1 MRCTILDY
9 GVTEAHIYNQGV
21 EIPYVHEYTAGPY
34 TLIPFSNFL
43 IYMPFKGY
51 YQDENGL
58 VFLYDE
64 TNTKRMVLSAGNAVY
79 LLAPNV
85 TVEKGTPF
93 MLCALSGNTW
103 YSKVAELGTVYNYYG
118 NGFTFALYDIE
129 ESVIFPDGVL
139 GGVQSIQGT
148 ALSSNSQV
156 LIYYHRLSS
165 EDDIYPKAMIRE
177 RGTGALPGEYSN
189 KYLDFVQWSTS
200 QITKKAVGDTDAPF
214 QFIFAWYTAKSNYQ
228 KSVHS
233 VDVPIRYSKYGNP
246 LIPDESPASIP
257 MMFRVHPNTKQ
268 ITSLTLPAPVF
279 DEFDLSWYTSQ
290 NLYTSG
296 WRVLQS
302 TVNILGDWQAHGMTD
317 GAFRFGLADFT
328 YSISGFDKLAVF
340 VAPEIAY
347 IEKSPHPGKANIL
360 LLDKAAGVDEIKEY
374 DLQTTLTGSLF
385 VHIDTNPVQYV
396 KVWRGITCSIA
407 RYMREIDTHSEHYP
421 PSDFSDIDLG
431 NGLQWGSFGIL
442 EWTPNAAN
450 YDTSG
455 EPDIIPILFL
465 LSRIGKFPLNFLTNG
480 IDKYLTKC
488 YFDYSK

>member
-1 MRCTILDY
+1 MRCTMLDY

-21 EIPYVHEYTAGPY
+21 EIPYVHDYTAGPY
-34 TLIPFSNFL
+34 TVIPFSNFL

-51 YQDENGL
+51 YQYQYDNGL
-58 VFLYDE
+58 TFLYDE
-64 TNTKRMVLSAGNAVY
+64 TNTKRMILAAANAVF
-79 LLAPNV
+79 LFASNV

-93 MLCALSGNTW
+93 MLCGLRGNTW
-103 YSKVAELGTVYNYYG
+103 YSRIVDYALSYRHFG

-139 GGVQSIQGT
+139 GGVQPIQGT
-148 ALSSNSQV
+148 ALPSNSQV
-156 LIYYHRLSS
+156 LIYYHRLSIENDS
-165 EDDIYPKAMIRE
+165 NPNAMIRE
-177 RGTGALPGEYSN
+177 RGTGVLPSEYSN
-189 KYLDFVQWSTS
+189 TYLDFVQWSTS

-228 KSVHS
+228 QSVHS
-233 VDVPIRYSKYGNP
+233 VDVPIHYSKYGNP
-246 LIPDESPASIP
+246 LIPDNAPASIP

-268 ITSLTLPAPVF
+268 IIALTTLAPVF
-279 DEFDLSWYTSQ
+279 DEFNLSWYTSQ

-302 TVNILGDWQAHGMTD
+302 ILD
-317 GAFRFGLADFT
+317 FFGVWRTRGVADAGFNFGVTYFT

-340 VAPEIAY
+340 VAPESAY
-347 IEKSPHPGKANIL
+347 IEKSPHPSKANIL

-374 DLQTTLTGSLF
+374 DVQTSIVGSLF

-407 RYMREIDTHSEHYP
+407 RYLMEIDTDSEHYP
-421 PSDFSDIDLG
+421 PSDFSDINIDG
-431 NGLQWGSFGIL
+431 GLQWGSFGIL

-455 EPDIIPILFL
+455 EPDIIPILFM
-465 LSRIGKFPLNFLTNG
+465 LSRIGKFPLNF
-480 IDKYLTKC
+480 
-488 YFDYSK
+488 

>member
-1 MRCTILDY
+1 MRCTMLDY
-9 GVTEAHIYNQGV
+9 GVTEAHIYNQEV
-21 EIPYVHEYTAGPY
+21 EIPLVHDYTAGPY
-34 TLIPFSNFL
+34 TVIPFSNFL

-51 YQDENGL
+51 YQYEPGL
-58 VFLYDE
+58 TFLYDE
-64 TNTKRMVLSAGNAVY
+64 TNTKRVILSAGHAVY

-93 MLCALSGNTW
+93 ILCGLSGNTW
-103 YSKVAELGTVYNYYG
+103 FSKVGEHGTLYRYLG

-148 ALSSNSQV
+148 ALPSNSQV
-156 LIYYHRLSS
+156 LIYYHRLLS
-165 EDDIYPKAMIRE
+165 ENDIYPKAMIRE

-189 KYLDFVQWSTS
+189 TYLDFVQWSTS
-200 QITKKAVGDTDAPF
+200 QITKKTVSDTESSF

-233 VDVPIRYSKYGNP
+233 VDVPIHYSKYGNP
-246 LIPDESPASIP
+246 LIPNKAPASIP
-257 MMFRVHPNTKQ
+257 MMFRVHPSTK
-268 ITSLTLPAPVF
+268 IIKALTSLAPVF
-279 DEFDLSWYTSQ
+279 DEFNLSWYTSQ

-302 TVNILGDWQAHGMTD
+302 TINYLSGDWQTYGMTD
-317 GAFRFGLADFT
+317 GGFKFGMAEFT
-328 YSISGFDKLAVF
+328 YSISGFDKVAVF
-340 VAPEIAY
+340 VAPESAY
-347 IEKSPHPGKANIL
+347 IEKSPRPGKANIL

-374 DLQTTLTGSLF
+374 DLQTSSSGSLF

-407 RYMREIDTHSEHYP
+407 RYMKEIDTDSEHYP
-421 PSDFSDIDLG
+421 PSDFSNINLFG
-431 NGLQWGSFGIL
+431 GLQWGSFGIL

-465 LSRIGKFPLNFLTNG
+465 LSHIGKFPLNF
-480 IDKYLTKC
+480 
-488 YFDYSK
+488 

>member
-1 MRCTILDY
+1 MRCTMLDY
-9 GVTEAHIYNQGV
+9 GVTDAHIYNQGV
-21 EIPYVHEYTAGPY
+21 EIPYKHDYTAGPY
-34 TLIPFSNFL
+34 TVIPFSNFL

-51 YQDENGL
+51 YRDENGL
-58 VFLYDE
+58 TVLYDE
-64 TNTKRMVLSAGNAVY
+64 SDTKRMILSVANNVFLIAS
-79 LLAPNV
+79 NV

-93 MLCALSGNTW
+93 ILCGLSGNTW
-103 YSKVAELGTVYNYYG
+103 YSEVKEYALIYRQFG

-129 ESVIFPDGVL
+129 ESVIFPDGVI

-148 ALSSNSQV
+148 ALPSNSQV

-165 EDDIYPKAMIRE
+165 EIGNTPNAMIRE
-177 RGTGALPGEYSN
+177 RGTGALPSGYSST
-189 KYLDFVQWSTS
+189 YLDFAQWSTS
-200 QITKKAVGDTDAPF
+200 QITKKAVSDTESSF

-233 VDVPIRYSKYGNP
+233 VDVPIHYSKYGNP
-246 LIPDESPASIP
+246 LIPDEAPASIP
-257 MMFRVHPNTKQ
+257 VMFRVHPNTKQ
-268 ITSLTLPAPVF
+268 IIALTRLAYVF
-279 DEFDLSWYTSQ
+279 DEFDLSWYTSH
-290 NLYTSG
+290 NLYISG

-302 TVNILGDWQAHGMTD
+302 TINFSGDWQTHGTKD
-317 GAFRFGLADFT
+317 GEFHFATTALA
-328 YSISGFDKLAVF
+328 YSIQGFDELAVF

-374 DLQTTLTGSLF
+374 DLQTSSSGSLF

-407 RYMREIDTHSEHYP
+407 RYMMEIDTDSEHYP
-421 PSDFSDIDLG
+421 PADFSDIDG
-431 NGLQWGSFGIL
+431 SCGLQWGSFGIL
-442 EWTPNAAN
+442 EWAPNAAN

-465 LSRIGKFPLNFLTNG
+465 LSRIGKLPLNF
-480 IDKYLTKC
+480 
-488 YFDYSK
+488 

>member
-1 MRCTILDY
+1 MRCTMLDY
-9 GVTEAHIYNQGV
+9 GVTEAHIYNQEV
-21 EIPYVHEYTAGPY
+21 EIPLVHDYTAGPY
-34 TLIPFSNFL
+34 TVIPFSNFL

-51 YQDENGL
+51 YQYEPGL
-58 VFLYDE
+58 TFLYDE
-64 TNTKRMVLSAGNAVY
+64 TNTKRVILSAGRAVY
-79 LLAPNV
+79 LIAPNV

-93 MLCALSGNTW
+93 ILCGLSGNTW
-103 YSKVAELGTVYNYYG
+103 FSKVGEYGTLYRYLG

-148 ALSSNSQV
+148 ALPSNSQV
-156 LIYYHRLSS
+156 LIYYHRLLS
-165 EDDIYPKAMIRE
+165 ENDIYPKAMIRE

-189 KYLDFVQWSTS
+189 TYLDFVQWSTS
-200 QITKKAVGDTDAPF
+200 QITKKTVSDTESSF

-233 VDVPIRYSKYGNP
+233 VDVPIHYSKYGNP
-246 LIPDESPASIP
+246 LIPNKAPASIP
-257 MMFRVHPNTKQ
+257 MMFRVHPSTK
-268 ITSLTLPAPVF
+268 IINALTSLAPVF
-279 DEFDLSWYTSQ
+279 DEFNLSWYTSQ

-302 TVNILGDWQAHGMTD
+302 TINSLSGDWQTYGMTD
-317 GAFRFGLADFT
+317 GTFNFGMTEFA
-328 YSISGFDKLAVF
+328 YSISGFDKVAVF
-340 VAPEIAY
+340 VAPETAY

-374 DLQTTLTGSLF
+374 DLQTSSYGSLF

-407 RYMREIDTHSEHYP
+407 RYMKEIDTDSEHYP
-421 PSDFSDIDLG
+421 PSDFSNINLFG
-431 NGLQWGSFGIL
+431 GLQWGSFGIL

-465 LSRIGKFPLNFLTNG
+465 LSHIGKFPLNF
-480 IDKYLTKC
+480 
-488 YFDYSK
+488 

>member
-1 MRCTILDY
+1 MRCTLLDY

-21 EIPYVHEYTAGPY
+21 EIPYVHDYTAGPY
-34 TLIPFSNFL
+34 TVIPFSNFL
-43 IYMPFKGY
+43 IYMPFNGY
-51 YQDENGL
+51 YQDECGL
-58 VFLYDE
+58 TFLYDE
-64 TNTKRMVLSAGNAVY
+64 TNTKRMILSAGNFVY

-93 MLCALSGNTW
+93 ILCALIGNTW
-103 YSKVAELGTVYNYYG
+103 YSKVEEFGTIYSYHG
-118 NGFTFALYDIE
+118 NGFTFALCDIE

-148 ALSSNSQV
+148 ALPSNSQV
-156 LIYYHRLSS
+156 LIYYHRISS
-165 EDDIYPKAMIRE
+165 VTDNNPNAMIRE
-177 RGTGALPGEYSN
+177 RGTGVLPGEYSD

-200 QITKKAVGDTDAPF
+200 QITKKAVSDTESSF

-233 VDVPIRYSKYGNP
+233 VDVPIHYSKYGNP
-246 LIPDESPASIP
+246 LIPDKAPASIP

-268 ITSLTLPAPVF
+268 ITSLTSLAPVF
-279 DEFDLSWYTSQ
+279 DEFNLSWYTSQ

-302 TVNILGDWQAHGMTD
+302 TIDYLSGDWQTHGIKD
-317 GAFRFGLADFT
+317 GSLHFVVTNFG
-328 YSISGFDKLAVF
+328 YSISGFDELAVF
-340 VAPEIAY
+340 VAPESAY

-374 DLQTTLTGSLF
+374 DLQTSSYGSLF

-407 RYMREIDTHSEHYP
+407 RYMMEIDTDSEHYP
-421 PSDFSDIDLG
+421 PSDFSDIDLRG
-431 NGLQWGSFGIL
+431 GLQWGSFGIL
-442 EWTPNAAN
+442 EWTPNSAN

-465 LSRIGKFPLNFLTNG
+465 LSRIGKFPLNF
-480 IDKYLTKC
+480 
-488 YFDYSK
+488 

>member
-1 MRCTILDY
+1 MRCTMLDY
-9 GVTEAHIYNQGV
+9 GVTDAHIYNQEV
-21 EIPYVHEYTAGPY
+21 EIPNVHDYTAGPY
-34 TLIPFSNFL
+34 TVIPFSNFL

-51 YQDENGL
+51 LQLNEYGL
-58 VFLYDE
+58 TVLYDE
-64 TNTKRMVLSAGNAVY
+64 TNTKRMILSAGNAVY
-79 LLAPNV
+79 LIASNV

-103 YSKVAELGTVYNYYG
+103 SSKVAALGLICNYYG

-148 ALSSNSQV
+148 ALPSNSQV
-156 LIYYHRLSS
+156 LIYYHRLSNVN
-165 EDDIYPKAMIRE
+165 DNKPKAMIRE
-177 RGTGALPGEYSN
+177 RSTGALPGEYSN

-200 QITKKAVGDTDAPF
+200 QITKKAVSDTESSF
-214 QFIFAWYTAKSNYQ
+214 QFIFAWYTAKSNY
-228 KSVHS
+228 KTSVHS
-233 VDVPIRYSKYGNP
+233 VNVPIHYSKYGNP
-246 LIPDESPASIP
+246 LIPDESPASVPI
-257 MMFRVHPNTKQ
+257 MFRVHPNTKRIIQ
-268 ITSLTLPAPVF
+268 LTSLAPVF

-296 WRVLQS
+296 WRVMQS
-302 TVNILGDWQAHGMTD
+302 TINILGDWETD
-317 GAFRFGLADFT
+317 GTVDGDFNFGASSFID
-328 YSISGFDKLAVF
+328 SVSSFDKLAVF
-340 VAPEIAY
+340 VAPESAY

-360 LLDKAAGVDEIKEY
+360 LLDKAAGVDEIREY
-374 DLQTTLTGSLF
+374 DLHTNSIGSLF

-407 RYMREIDTHSEHYP
+407 RYMKEIDTDSEHYP
-421 PSDFSDIDLG
+421 PSDFYDIEQYF
-431 NGLQWGSFGIL
+431 GLQWGSFGIL

-465 LSRIGKFPLNFLTNG
+465 LSRIGKFPLNF
-480 IDKYLTKC
+480 
-488 YFDYSK
+488 

>member
-1 MRCTILDY
+1 MRCTMLDY

-21 EIPYVHEYTAGPY
+21 EIPVVHGYTAGPY
-34 TLIPFSNFL
+34 TVIPFSNFL
-43 IYMPFKGY
+43 IYMPIKGY
-51 YQDENGL
+51 YQYEYGL
-58 VFLYDE
+58 TVLYDE
-64 TNTKRMVLSAGNAVY
+64 TNTKRMVLSAGRAVY
-79 LLAPNV
+79 LVASNV
-85 TVEKGTPF
+85 IVEKGTPF
-93 MLCALSGNTW
+93 MLCGLSGNTW
-103 YSKVAELGTVYNYYG
+103 SSKVAALGPTYSYYG

-156 LIYYHRLSS
+156 LIYYHRLLSGS
-165 EDDIYPKAMIRE
+165 GDKPKAMIRE
-177 RGTGALPGEYSN
+177 RGTGALPSEYSSI
-189 KYLDFVQWSTS
+189 YLDFVQWSTS
-200 QITKKAVGDTDAPF
+200 QITKKAVSDTDAPF

-233 VDVPIRYSKYGNP
+233 VYVPIHYSKYGNP
-246 LIPDESPASIP
+246 LIPEEAPASIP

-268 ITSLTLPAPVF
+268 IKSLTTLAPVF
-279 DEFDLSWYTSQ
+279 DEFSLSWYTSQ

-302 TVNILGDWQAHGMTD
+302 TTNFAGEWQAHGLTD
-317 GAFRFGLADFT
+317 VGFNFAMADFT
-328 YSISGFDKLAVF
+328 YSFSGFDELAVF
-340 VAPEIAY
+340 VAPETAY
-347 IEKSPHPGKANIL
+347 IEKSPHPSKANIL

-374 DLQTTLTGSLF
+374 DLQTSLSGSLF

-407 RYMREIDTHSEHYP
+407 RYMREVDTDSEHYP

-431 NGLQWGSFGIL
+431 DGLQWGSFGIL

-465 LSRIGKFPLNFLTNG
+465 LSHIGKFPLNF
-480 IDKYLTKC
+480 
-488 YFDYSK
+488 

>member
-1 MRCTILDY
+1 MRCTMLDY
-9 GVTEAHIYNQGV
+9 GVTEAHIYNQQV
-21 EIPYVHEYTAGPY
+21 EIPVVHDYTAGPY
-34 TLIPFSNFL
+34 TVIPFSNFL

-51 YQDENGL
+51 YQYESENGL
-58 VFLYDE
+58 TFLYDE
-64 TNTKRMVLSAGNAVY
+64 TNTKRMILSAGHAVY
-79 LLAPNV
+79 LLASNV

-93 MLCALSGNTW
+93 MLCGLSGNTW
-103 YSKVAELGTVYNYYG
+103 YSKVAEYATVYSYFG

-148 ALSSNSQV
+148 ALPSNSQV

-165 EDDIYPKAMIRE
+165 ENDNTPNAMIRE

-200 QITKKAVGDTDAPF
+200 QITKKAVSDTDAPF

-233 VDVPIRYSKYGNP
+233 VDVPIHYSKYGNP
-246 LIPDESPASIP
+246 LIPDKAPASIP
-257 MMFRVHPNTKQ
+257 MMFRVHPSTKI
-268 ITSLTLPAPVF
+268 ITSLTSLAPVF
-279 DEFDLSWYTSQ
+279 DEFNLSWYTSQ

-302 TVNILGDWQAHGMTD
+302 TINFSGDWQTHGITD
-317 GAFRFGLADFT
+317 GGFNFGVTYFT
-328 YSISGFDKLAVF
+328 HSISGFDKLAVF
-340 VAPEIAY
+340 VAPESAY
-347 IEKSPHPGKANIL
+347 IEKSPHPSKANIL

-374 DLQTTLTGSLF
+374 DLQTSLSGSLF

-407 RYMREIDTHSEHYP
+407 RYMMEIDTDSEHYP
-421 PSDFSDIDLG
+421 PSDFSDIDLRG
-431 NGLQWGSFGIL
+431 GLQWGSFGIL

-465 LSRIGKFPLNFLTNG
+465 LSRIGKSPLNF
-480 IDKYLTKC
+480 
-488 YFDYSK
+488 

>member
-1 MRCTILDY
+1 MRCTMLDY
-9 GVTEAHIYNQGV
+9 GVTEAHIYNQEV
-21 EIPYVHEYTAGPY
+21 EIPYVHDYTAGPY
-34 TLIPFSNFL
+34 TVIPFSNFL
-43 IYMPFKGY
+43 IYMPFNGY

-58 VFLYDE
+58 TVLYDE
-64 TNTKRMVLSAGNAVY
+64 TNKKRMILCVGNWVY
-79 LLAPNV
+79 LFASNV

-93 MLCALSGNTW
+93 ILCGLSGNTW
-103 YSKVAELGTVYNYYG
+103 FSKVEEYALVYNYHG

-148 ALSSNSQV
+148 ALPSNSQV
-156 LIYYHRLSS
+156 LIYYHRLPILN
-165 EDDIYPKAMIRE
+165 DNKPKAMIRE
-177 RGTGALPGEYSN
+177 RGTGALPGEYSTT
-189 KYLDFVQWSTS
+189 YLDFVQWSTS
-200 QITKKAVGDTDAPF
+200 QITKKAVSDTDASV

-233 VDVPIRYSKYGNP
+233 VDVPIHYSKYANP
-246 LIPDESPASIP
+246 LIPDNAPASIP

-268 ITSLTLPAPVF
+268 IIPLTSLAPVF
-279 DEFDLSWYTSQ
+279 DEFKLSWYTSQ

-296 WRVLQS
+296 WRVMQS
-302 TVNILGDWQAHGMTD
+302 TIDYFSGDWQTRGMAD
-317 GAFRFGLADFT
+317 GDFSFRMTNFG

-340 VAPEIAY
+340 VAPESAY
-347 IEKSPHPGKANIL
+347 IEKSPHPSKANIL

-374 DLQTTLTGSLF
+374 DLQTSSFDSLF

-407 RYMREIDTHSEHYP
+407 RYMKEIDTDSEHYP
-421 PSDFSDIDLG
+421 PSDFSDIDLD
-431 NGLQWGSFGIL
+431 GLRWGSFGIL

-465 LSRIGKFPLNFLTNG
+465 LSRIGKFPLNF
-480 IDKYLTKC
+480 
-488 YFDYSK
+488 

>member
-1 MRCTILDY
+1 MRCTMLDY
-9 GVTEAHIYNQGV
+9 GVTEAHIYNQEV
-21 EIPYVHEYTAGPY
+21 EIPNVHDYTAGPY
-34 TLIPFSNFL
+34 TVIPFSNFL
-43 IYMPFKGY
+43 IYMPFNGY
-51 YQDENGL
+51 YQYEARYGL
-58 VFLYDE
+58 TFLYDE
-64 TNTKRMVLSAGNAVY
+64 TNTKRMILLAGNSVF
-79 LLAPNV
+79 LLASNV

-93 MLCALSGNTW
+93 MLCGLSGNTW
-103 YSKVAELGTVYNYYG
+103 YSKVAEFATAYSYFG

-129 ESVIFPDGVL
+129 ESAIFPDGVL

-148 ALSSNSQV
+148 ALPSNSQV
-156 LIYYHRLSS
+156 LIYYHRLSGES
-165 EDDIYPKAMIRE
+165 DNEPSAMIRE
-177 RGTGALPGEYSN
+177 RGTGTLPGEYSD

-200 QITKKAVGDTDAPF
+200 QITKKAVSDTDAPF

-233 VDVPIRYSKYGNP
+233 VDVPIHYSKYGNP
-246 LIPDESPASIP
+246 LIPKEAPASIP

-268 ITSLTLPAPVF
+268 ITSLTSLAPVF
-279 DEFDLSWYTSQ
+279 YEFSLSWYTSQ

-302 TVNILGDWQAHGMTD
+302 TINILGEWRTHGITD
-317 GAFRFGLADFT
+317 GGFNFGVTYFT
-328 YSISGFDKLAVF
+328 NSISGFDELAVF

-347 IEKSPHPGKANIL
+347 IEKSPHPSKANIL

-374 DLQTTLTGSLF
+374 DLQTSLSGSLF

-407 RYMREIDTHSEHYP
+407 RYMMEIDTDSEHYP
-421 PSDFSDIDLG
+421 PSDFPDIDLRG
-431 NGLQWGSFGIL
+431 GLQWGSFGIL

-465 LSRIGKFPLNFLTNG
+465 LSHIGKFPLNF
-480 IDKYLTKC
+480 
-488 YFDYSK
+488 

>member
-1 MRCTILDY
+1 MRCTMLDY

-21 EIPYVHEYTAGPY
+21 EIPTKHDYTAGPY
-34 TLIPFSNFL
+34 TVIPFTNFL

-51 YQDENGL
+51 WNEEDGL
-58 VFLYDE
+58 KVLYDE
-64 TNTKRMVLSAGNAVY
+64 SNTKRVILAVGHAVW
-79 LLAPNV
+79 LIDCNV

-93 MLCALSGNTW
+93 MLCGLSGNTW
-103 YSKVAELGTVYNYYG
+103 CSKVPALGLLYSYYG

-129 ESVIFPDGVL
+129 ESAIFPDGVQ
-139 GGVQSIQGT
+139 GGVQPIQGT
-148 ALSSNSQV
+148 ALPSNSQV

-165 EDDIYPKAMIRE
+165 EINNNPNAMIRE
-177 RGTGALPGEYSN
+177 RGTGALPGEYSDT
-189 KYLDFVQWSTS
+189 YLDFVQWSTS
-200 QITKKAVGDTDAPF
+200 QLTKKAVSDTESSF
-214 QFIFAWYTAKSNYQ
+214 QFIFAWYTAKSKYQ

-233 VDVPIRYSKYGNP
+233 VDVPIHYSKYGNP

-257 MMFRVHPNTKQ
+257 MMFRVHPNTKL
-268 ITSLTLPAPVF
+268 IASLTSLAPVF
-279 DEFDLSWYTSQ
+279 DEFSLSWYTSQ

-302 TVNILGDWQAHGMTD
+302 TLNFSGNWQTRGLVDGTFNFGMTD
-317 GAFRFGLADFT
+317 FT
-328 YSISGFDKLAVF
+328 YGISGFDELAVF
-340 VAPEIAY
+340 VAPESAY

-374 DLQTTLTGSLF
+374 DLQTSLYDSLF

-407 RYMREIDTHSEHYP
+407 RYMKEIDTDSEHYP
-421 PSDFSDIDLG
+421 PSDFSDIDD
-431 NGLQWGSFGIL
+431 GLQWGSFGIL

-465 LSRIGKFPLNFLTNG
+465 LSRIGKFPLNF
-480 IDKYLTKC
+480 
-488 YFDYSK
+488 

>member
-1 MRCTILDY
+1 MRCTMLDY
-9 GVTEAHIYNQGV
+9 GVTEAHIYNQEV
-21 EIPYVHEYTAGPY
+21 EIPYVHDYTAGPY
-34 TLIPFSNFL
+34 TVIPFSNFL
-43 IYMPFKGY
+43 IYMPFNGY
-51 YQDENGL
+51 YQDEYGL
-58 VFLYDE
+58 TVLYDE
-64 TNTKRMVLSAGNAVY
+64 TNTKRMILSAGRAVY
-79 LLAPNV
+79 LVASNA

-93 MLCALSGNTW
+93 MLCGLSGNTW
-103 YSKVAELGTVYNYYG
+103 YSKVAEFGLTYSYDG
-118 NGFTFALYDIE
+118 NGFTFALCDIE

-148 ALSSNSQV
+148 ALPYNSQV

-165 EDDIYPKAMIRE
+165 VSDSNPKAMIRE
-177 RGTGALPGEYSN
+177 RGTGALPGEYSDT
-189 KYLDFVQWSTS
+189 YLDFVQWSTS
-200 QITKKAVGDTDAPF
+200 QITKKSVSDTDAPF

-233 VDVPIRYSKYGNP
+233 VGVPIHYSKYGNP
-246 LIPDESPASIP
+246 LIPDKAPASIP
-257 MMFRVHPNTKQ
+257 MMFRVRPDTKL
-268 ITSLTLPAPVF
+268 ITSLTTLAPVF

-302 TVNILGDWQAHGMTD
+302 TINFSGDWQTHGMAD
-317 GAFRFGLADFT
+317 GGFNFGMTYFG

-340 VAPEIAY
+340 VAPESAY

-374 DLQTTLTGSLF
+374 DLQTSTSSSGSLF

-396 KVWRGITCSIA
+396 KVWRGIICSIA
-407 RYMREIDTHSEHYP
+407 RYMMEIDTDSEHYP
-421 PSDFSDIDLG
+421 PSDFSDISLRG
-431 NGLQWGSFGIL
+431 GLQWGSFGIL
-442 EWTPNAAN
+442 EWTPNSAN

-465 LSRIGKFPLNFLTNG
+465 LSHIGKFPLNF
-480 IDKYLTKC
+480 
-488 YFDYSK
+488 

>member
-1 MRCTILDY
+1 MRCTMLDY

-21 EIPYVHEYTAGPY
+21 EIPVVHDYTAGPY
-34 TLIPFSNFL
+34 TVIPFSNFL

-58 VFLYDE
+58 TVLYDE
-64 TNTKRMVLSAGNAVY
+64 TNTKRMILSAGRAVH
-79 LLAPNV
+79 LLTSNV

-93 MLCALSGNTW
+93 MLCGLSGNTW
-103 YSKVAELGTVYNYYG
+103 SSKVAELGLVYSYFG

-148 ALSSNSQV
+148 ALPSNSQV
-156 LIYYHRLSS
+156 LIYYHRLCGASDEIPS
-165 EDDIYPKAMIRE
+165 AMIRE
-177 RGTGALPGEYSN
+177 RGTGALPGEYSD

-233 VDVPIRYSKYGNP
+233 VDVPIHYSKYGNP
-246 LIPDESPASIP
+246 LIPDDAPASIP

-268 ITSLTLPAPVF
+268 ITFLTTLAPVF
-279 DEFDLSWYTSQ
+279 DEFNLSWYTSQ
-290 NLYTSG
+290 NLYASG

-302 TVNILGDWQAHGMTD
+302 NINIAGEWQTHGMTD
-317 GAFRFGLADFT
+317 GTFNFAMATFG
-328 YSISGFDKLAVF
+328 YSISGFDELAVF
-340 VAPEIAY
+340 VAPESAY
-347 IEKSPHPGKANIL
+347 IERSPHPGKANIL

-374 DLQTTLTGSLF
+374 DLQTSFSGSLF

-407 RYMREIDTHSEHYP
+407 RYMEEIDTGSEHYP
-421 PSDFSDIDLG
+421 PSDFPNINARG
-431 NGLQWGSFGIL
+431 GLLWGSFGIL

-465 LSRIGKFPLNFLTNG
+465 LSHIGKFPLNF
-480 IDKYLTKC
+480 
-488 YFDYSK
+488 

>member
-21 EIPYVHEYTAGPY
+21 EIPVVHDYTAGPY
-34 TLIPFSNFL
+34 TVIPFSNFL

-58 VFLYDE
+58 TVLYDE
-64 TNTKRMVLSAGNAVY
+64 SNTKRMILSAGHAVF
-79 LLAPNV
+79 LIASNV

-93 MLCALSGNTW
+93 ILCGLSGNTW
-103 YSKVAELGTVYNYYG
+103 YSKVAELGLVYSYYG

-148 ALSSNSQV
+148 ALPSNSQV
-156 LIYYHRLSS
+156 LLYYHRLLIAYDSG
-165 EDDIYPKAMIRE
+165 PHAMIRE
-177 RGTGALPGEYSN
+177 RGTGALPSEYSN
-189 KYLDFVQWSTS
+189 TRLDFVQWSTS
-200 QITKKAVGDTDAPF
+200 QITKKAVSDTESSF

-228 KSVHS
+228 KTVHS
-233 VDVPIRYSKYGNP
+233 VDVPIHYSKYGNP
-246 LIPDESPASIP
+246 LIPDESPASVPI
-257 MMFRVHPNTKQ
+257 MFYVHPNTKQ
-268 ITSLTLPAPVF
+268 ISSLTSLAPVF

-302 TVNILGDWQAHGMTD
+302 TVSYSGDWKTHGIEDGTFNFSMTD
-317 GAFRFGLADFT
+317 FT
-328 YSISGFDKLAVF
+328 HSISGFDELAVF
-340 VAPEIAY
+340 VAPESAY
-347 IEKSPHPGKANIL
+347 IEKTPHPGKANIL
-360 LLDKAAGVDEIKEY
+360 LLDKAAGIDEIKEY
-374 DLQTTLTGSLF
+374 DLQITSYDLLY

-396 KVWRGITCSIA
+396 KAWRGITCSIA
-407 RYMREIDTHSEHYP
+407 RYMKEIDTDSKYHP
-421 PSDFSDIDLG
+421 PSDYPDIDSSG
-431 NGLQWGSFGIL
+431 GLQWGSFGIL

-465 LSRIGKFPLNFLTNG
+465 LSHMGKFPLNF
-480 IDKYLTKC
+480 
-488 YFDYSK
+488 

>member
-1 MRCTILDY
+1 MRCTMLDY
-9 GVTEAHIYNQGV
+9 GVTEAHIYNQEV
-21 EIPYVHEYTAGPY
+21 EIPVVHDYTTGPY
-34 TLIPFSNFL
+34 TVIPFSNFL

-51 YQDENGL
+51 YQYEYGL
-58 VFLYDE
+58 TVLYDE
-64 TNTKRMVLSAGNAVY
+64 TNTKRMILSAGNAVY
-79 LLAPNV
+79 LLASNV

-93 MLCALSGNTW
+93 MLCGLSGNTW
-103 YSKVAELGTVYNYYG
+103 YSKVAELGLTYSYYG

-148 ALSSNSQV
+148 ALPSNSQV
-156 LIYYHRLSS
+156 LIYYHRLRSVNDNEPS
-165 EDDIYPKAMIRE
+165 AMIRE

-189 KYLDFVQWSTS
+189 TYLDFLQWSTS
-200 QITKKAVGDTDAPF
+200 QITKKAVSDTDAPF

-233 VDVPIRYSKYGNP
+233 VDVPIHYSKYGNP
-246 LIPDESPASIP
+246 LIPDKAPASIP

-268 ITSLTLPAPVF
+268 IMSLTSLAPVF

-302 TVNILGDWQAHGMTD
+302 TIDYLSGDWQTRGIED
-317 GAFRFGLADFT
+317 GGFNFGVTDFT

-340 VAPEIAY
+340 VAPESAY
-347 IEKSPHPGKANIL
+347 IEKSPHPSKANIL

-374 DLQTTLTGSLF
+374 DLQTNLSGSLF

-407 RYMREIDTHSEHYP
+407 RYMMEIDTDSEHYP
-421 PSDFSDIDLG
+421 PSDFPDIDLRG
-431 NGLQWGSFGIL
+431 GLQWGSFGIL

-455 EPDIIPILFL
+455 EPDIIPIMFL
-465 LSRIGKFPLNFLTNG
+465 LSRIGKFPLNF
-480 IDKYLTKC
+480 
-488 YFDYSK
+488 

>member
-1 MRCTILDY
+1 MRCTMLDY
-9 GVTEAHIYNQGV
+9 GVTEAHIYNQEV
-21 EIPYVHEYTAGPY
+21 EIPLVHDYTAGPY
-34 TLIPFSNFL
+34 TVIPFSNFL

-51 YQDENGL
+51 YQFHAENGL
-58 VFLYDE
+58 TFLYDE
-64 TNTKRMVLSAGNAVY
+64 TNTKRMI
-79 LLAPNV
+79 LLAGHAVFLVASNA
-85 TVEKGTPF
+85 TLEKGTPF
-93 MLCALSGNTW
+93 MLCGLSGNTW
-103 YSKVAELGTVYNYYG
+103 YSKVAEFAVYSYFG

-148 ALSSNSQV
+148 ALPSNSQV

-165 EDDIYPKAMIRE
+165 IDDNKPNAMIRE

-189 KYLDFVQWSTS
+189 TYLDFVQWSTS
-200 QITKKAVGDTDAPF
+200 QITKKAVSDTDAPF

-233 VDVPIRYSKYGNP
+233 VDVPIHYSKYGNP
-246 LIPDESPASIP
+246 LIPDKAPASIP

-268 ITSLTLPAPVF
+268 ITPLTSLAPVF
-279 DEFDLSWYTSQ
+279 DEFSLSWYTSQ

-302 TVNILGDWQAHGMTD
+302 TINFAGDWQTHGMTD
-317 GAFRFGLADFT
+317 GGFKFGMTGFGH
-328 YSISGFDKLAVF
+328 SISGFDKLAVF
-340 VAPEIAY
+340 VAPESAY
-347 IEKSPHPGKANIL
+347 IEKSPHPSKANIL

-374 DLQTTLTGSLF
+374 DLQTNLSGSLF

-407 RYMREIDTHSEHYP
+407 RYMMEIDTDSEHYP
-421 PSDFSDIDLG
+421 PSDFSDIDLRG
-431 NGLQWGSFGIL
+431 GLQWGSFGIL

-465 LSRIGKFPLNFLTNG
+465 LSHIGKFPLNF
-480 IDKYLTKC
+480 
-488 YFDYSK
+488 

>member
-9 GVTEAHIYNQGV
+9 GVTEAHIYNQEV
-21 EIPYVHEYTAGPY
+21 EIPLVHDYTAGPY
-34 TLIPFSNFL
+34 TVIPFSNFL

-58 VFLYDE
+58 KVLYDE
-64 TNTKRMVLSAGNAVY
+64 TNTKRMILSVGNAVY
-79 LLAPNV
+79 LTASNV

-93 MLCALSGNTW
+93 ILCGLVGNTW
-103 YSKVAELGTVYNYYG
+103 CSKVGELGGIYSYLG

-148 ALSSNSQV
+148 ALPSNSQV
-156 LIYYHRLSS
+156 LIYYHRL
-165 EDDIYPKAMIRE
+165 INGHGTYPKAMIRE
-177 RGTGALPGEYSN
+177 RGTGALPVEYSN
-189 KYLDFVQWSTS
+189 TYLDFVQWSTS

-228 KSVHS
+228 KIVNS
-233 VDVPIRYSKYGNP
+233 VDVPIHYSKYGNP
-246 LIPDESPASIP
+246 LIPDESPASVP
-257 MMFRVHPNTKQ
+257 MMFRVHPYTKQ
-268 ITSLTLPAPVF
+268 ITALTSLAPVF
-279 DEFDLSWYTSQ
+279 DEFNLSWYTSQ
-290 NLYTSG
+290 NLYSSG

-302 TVNILGDWQAHGMTD
+302 TLDYFSGNWETKGMED
-317 GAFRFGLADFT
+317 GGFNFAMADFG
-328 YSISGFDKLAVF
+328 YSFSGFDKLAVF
-340 VAPEIAY
+340 VAPESAY
-347 IEKSPHPGKANIL
+347 IEKSPHPSKANIL

-374 DLQTTLTGSLF
+374 DLQTSSYGSLF

-407 RYMREIDTHSEHYP
+407 RYMMEIDTDSEHYP
-421 PSDFSDIDLG
+421 PSDFSDIDMRG
-431 NGLQWGSFGIL
+431 GLQWGSFGIL

-455 EPDIIPILFL
+455 EPDIIPILFI
-465 LSRIGKFPLNFLTNG
+465 LSRIGKFPLNF
-480 IDKYLTKC
+480 
-488 YFDYSK
+488 